1 MTPLDSPP
9 VATILRTERSRRS
22 ITTDEKCHP
31 RSRHRSAAWD
41 GSDSALDS
49 AADCDALCNDGA
61 LDLRASQLAF
71 DSAENLRWTIAI
83 DLADDGHVGT
93 DARGHSRFVV
103 GSDLVKS
110 WSCGCT
116 VPRMT
121 SAAFAAT
128 FLSLSDTPFF
138 MLFNISHLL
147 YFVGTQCKTG

>member
-1 MTPLDSPP
+1 MDMSEPMQEAIP
-9 VATILRTERSRRS
+9 
-22 ITTDEKCHP
+22 
-31 RSRHRSAAWD
+31 
-41 GSDSALDS
+41 AL
-49 AADCDALCNDGA
+49 
-61 LDLRASQLAF
+61 
-71 DSAENLRWTIAI
+71 
-83 DLADDGHVGT
+83 
-93 DARGHSRFVV
+93 VV